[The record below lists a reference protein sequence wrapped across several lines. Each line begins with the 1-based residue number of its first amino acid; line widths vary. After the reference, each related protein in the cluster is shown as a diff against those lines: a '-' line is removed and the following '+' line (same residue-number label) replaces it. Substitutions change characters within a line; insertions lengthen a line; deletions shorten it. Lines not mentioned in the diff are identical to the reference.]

1 MNGIRLP
8 GRVDLR
14 SLRSLLLAETV
25 PCLRPAHNVGAH
37 VDASIAD
44 ERCRPGNQLAH
55 LTMAL
60 AAEYAVE
67 SIILCPSRNRVL
79 VAHIKP

>member
-1 MNGIRLP
+1 MNGIRLT

-14 SLRSLLLAETV
+14 SLRSMLLAERV
-25 PCLRPAHNVGAH
+25 PCLRPARH
-37 VDASIAD
+37 VDASTAD

-55 LTMAL
+55 LMMAPT
-60 AAEYAVE
+60 AEYAVE

-79 VAHIKP
+79 AAHIKP